1 MNAWAHP
8 THHPEWH
15 PDPISHF
22 VTIHMCKPTDGPSKC
37 SVTLAFHSIESDV
50 LKIYNLAHVFSDYN
64 LVIIFILLNVAG
76 DQQQNIDQQI
86 TSSESTSSGM
96 LYALF

>member
-1 MNAWAHP
+1 M
-8 THHPEWH
+8 
-15 PDPISHF
+15 
-22 VTIHMCKPTDGPSKC
+22 
-37 SVTLAFHSIESDV
+37 
-50 LKIYNLAHVFSDYN
+50 YNLAHVFCNYN

-76 DQQQNIDQQI
+76 DQQQNIHQQI